1 MNLLL
6 PLIRNGPIG
15 VNAMIQIMTPRRR
28 FAAFGHPAGMARKLA
43 IFFPLIVVSLTLAT
57 LAGGWTA
64 HAAGPPAP
72 VLPGT
77 DRLDTA
83 DDLSAAMVAG
93 IDRMALRL
101 IDRSVSTR
109 QPTREKIIVALGM
122 VDQRLPCQRFELVGD
137 SDSPSL
143 LFENDRS
150 RVDRIRWPVFG
161 DRDGFAEVHGE
172 GIWIRPKSAQPIARI
187 LYIPDADITPE
198 ALVDSRLLASGCEI
212 VIPALIDRGTAF
224 SKTDALGIR
233 TNLSHREWIHR
244 QSFLLGRHLIGYEL
258 QKCLAIVD
266 RFESLP
272 GQTPLI
278 VAGVGEG
285 GMLALYA
292 AAIDPRIDGVYS
304 AGYFAPRENVWQE
317 PLERNVFGSLRDFGD
332 AELVTLI
339 APRPVVLHHDGYP
352 RYSVPRVAA
361 QNARSI
367 AAPGRLAA
375 PDRQAFDREVARA
388 RKLAPES
395 RILAVTEG
403 AVGEAVAKQVLPEA
417 VVDVLLRS
425 IRDDGAAIRLIA
437 DPRRTQRQVKE
448 LERFTQRLVVACEA
462 ERDAEFWQPLPLKS
476 LADYRDHVAKERK
489 QLWDEVIG
497 RLPDPDRPIHAKSR
511 LVRTTEKVAIYEVT
525 LDVWEDVFTWGWL
538 CVPRDREPGKRLPV
552 VVCQHGLEGLPSDT
566 VNDDPKSVEWG
577 YYKGFALRLAEEGMV
592 TFAPHHPYR
601 GQDAF
606 RTLQRKL
613 NPLGLSLF
621 SVIIGQHQRI
631 LEWLQEQP
639 FVDGQ
644 RIAFY
649 GLSYGGKSAMRI
661 PAVLTGYS
669 MSICSGDFN
678 EWVKY
683 CVSTSLPIP
692 SYVHTGEYEIWE
704 WGLARRFNYAELAA
718 LIAPRPFMVERGHDD
733 GCGTDEMVNYEYAKV
748 RRLYDKLGIGDRT
761 TIEHFDG
768 PHTINAVGTFRFLEK
783 FLAQSSLGDQP

>member
-1 MNLLL
+1 
-6 PLIRNGPIG
+6 
-15 VNAMIQIMTPRRR
+15 
-28 FAAFGHPAGMARKLA
+28 
-43 IFFPLIVVSLTLAT
+43 
-57 LAGGWTA
+57 
-64 HAAGPPAP
+64 
-72 VLPGT
+72 
-77 DRLDTA
+77 
-83 DDLSAAMVAG
+83 
-93 IDRMALRL
+93 
-101 IDRSVSTR
+101 
-109 QPTREKIIVALGM
+109 
-122 VDQRLPCQRFELVGD
+122 
-137 SDSPSL
+137 
-143 LFENDRS
+143 
-150 RVDRIRWPVFG
+150 
-161 DRDGFAEVHGE
+161 
-172 GIWIRPKSAQPIARI
+172 
-187 LYIPDADITPE
+187 
-198 ALVDSRLLASGCEI
+198 
-212 VIPALIDRGTAF
+212 
-224 SKTDALGIR
+224 
-233 TNLSHREWIHR
+233 
-244 QSFLLGRHLIGYEL
+244 
-258 QKCLAIVD
+258 
-266 RFESLP
+266 
-272 GQTPLI
+272 
-278 VAGVGEG
+278 
-285 GMLALYA
+285 MLALYA

-339 APRPVVLHHDGYP
+339 APRPVVLHHVGYP
-352 RYSVPRVAA
+352 SHSVPRVAA
-361 QNARSI
+361 RNERSI
-367 AAPGRLAA
+367 AAPGSLAA

-388 RKLAPES
+388 RKLVPES

-403 AVGEAVAKQVLPEA
+403 AVGDAVAKQLLPEA

-437 DPRRTQRQVKE
+437 DPTRTQRQVKE

-462 ERDAEFWQPLPLKS
+462 ERDAEFWKPLPLKP

-489 QLWDEVIG
+489 RLWDDVIG

-552 VVCQHGLEGLPSDT
+552 IVCQHGLEGLPSDT

-768 PHTINAVGTFRFLEK
+768 PHTINAVGTFGFLEK

>member
-1 MNLLL
+1 
-6 PLIRNGPIG
+6 
-15 VNAMIQIMTPRRR
+15 
-28 FAAFGHPAGMARKLA
+28 
-43 IFFPLIVVSLTLAT
+43 
-57 LAGGWTA
+57 
-64 HAAGPPAP
+64 
-72 VLPGT
+72 
-77 DRLDTA
+77 
-83 DDLSAAMVAG
+83 
-93 IDRMALRL
+93 
-101 IDRSVSTR
+101 
-109 QPTREKIIVALGM
+109 
-122 VDQRLPCQRFELVGD
+122 
-137 SDSPSL
+137 
-143 LFENDRS
+143 
-150 RVDRIRWPVFG
+150 
-161 DRDGFAEVHGE
+161 
-172 GIWIRPKSAQPIARI
+172 
-187 LYIPDADITPE
+187 
-198 ALVDSRLLASGCEI
+198 
-212 VIPALIDRGTAF
+212 
-224 SKTDALGIR
+224 
-233 TNLSHREWIHR
+233 
-244 QSFLLGRHLIGYEL
+244 
-258 QKCLAIVD
+258 
-266 RFESLP
+266 
-272 GQTPLI
+272 
-278 VAGVGEG
+278 
-285 GMLALYA
+285 
-292 AAIDPRIDGVYS
+292 
-304 AGYFAPRENVWQE
+304 
-317 PLERNVFGSLRDFGD
+317 
-332 AELVTLI
+332 
-339 APRPVVLHHDGYP
+339 
-352 RYSVPRVAA
+352 
-361 QNARSI
+361 
-367 AAPGRLAA
+367 LAA

-425 IRDDGAAIRLIA
+425 IRDDGAAIRLTA

-462 ERDAEFWQPLPLKS
+462 ERDAEFWKPLPLKS